1 MPLNIDIQQILL
13 HMLNFVI
20 LFAALYFLTYKPV
33 KKFMA
38 NRSKYYE
45 DLDAQADNAMEEAKQ
60 IKTEYESRIKDIDS
74 EAQKIKSDAAR
85 EAEDNAKKILSEAE
99 SKAAE
104 ILDKARDSA
113 EREKNQAIISAN
125 KEIRMLAEEAA
136 SKLIIEGED
145 AYESFLSSVNAG
157 ENN

>member
-38 NRSKYYE
+38 NRSKHYE
-45 DLDAQADNAMEEAKQ
+45 DLDSQANNAMEEAKQ

-125 KEIRMLAEEAA
+125 KEIRTLAEEAA

>member
-45 DLDAQADNAMEEAKQ
+45 DLDTQADNAMEEAKQ

-125 KEIRMLAEEAA
+125 KEIRTLAEEAA